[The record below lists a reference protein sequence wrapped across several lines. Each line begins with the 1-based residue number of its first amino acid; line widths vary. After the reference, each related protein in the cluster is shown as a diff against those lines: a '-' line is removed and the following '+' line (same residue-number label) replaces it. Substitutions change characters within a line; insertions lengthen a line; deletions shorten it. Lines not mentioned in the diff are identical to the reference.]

1 MIKNKLG
8 TKFHSEPVSDETYI
22 KTKVREIDSK
32 IKTYFLGNVSKENM
46 HHSCIACITID
57 SVMRIDKKNHPQVYL
72 EECKYRVKKI
82 RSRARFR
89 SRFKIWH
96 WINGK
101 TKIWFWFWI
110 SHFTLNNF
118 YWYVFVDFECWLL
131 KIFFK
136 ERAADSEKI
145 LTTAS
150 KIY

>member
-22 KTKVREIDSK
+22 KTKVREIDGK
-32 IKTYFLGNVSKENM
+32 IKTDFLGNVSKENM

-89 SRFKIWH
+89 SRFKI
-96 WINGK
+96 
-101 TKIWFWFWI
+101 
-110 SHFTLNNF
+110 
-118 YWYVFVDFECWLL
+118 
-131 KIFFK
+131 
-136 ERAADSEKI
+136 
-145 LTTAS
+145 
-150 KIY
+150 